1 VNVRAAAA
9 VLLAL
14 PAAGCGGG
22 GEDGSSGHAAPSA
35 ANLTVTLRP
44 AGTDGAARRRQIRCA
59 TLGPKA
65 TEPACRNLAGLTA
78 DQLAPVPPGT
88 ACTQIFGGPAVA
100 RVRGE
105 LHGRRVDAGFD
116 LTNGCEIERWDRNRV
131 LLGDAPPPGG

>member
-44 AGTDGAARRRQIRCA
+44 AGTDGAARRRRIRCA

-65 TEPACRNLAGLTA
+65 TEPVCRNLAGLTA

-88 ACTQIFGGPAVA
+88 ACTQIFGGPQTA
-100 RVRGE
+100 RVVGRYR
-105 LHGRRVDAGFD
+105 GRRLWVTFRRR
-116 LTNGCEIERWDRNRV
+116 NGCEINRWARV
-131 LLGDAPPPGG
+131 AFLFPRA